1 MHKINMLLP
10 FLLRKQKY
18 DISALTEGQYIFLAQ
33 TLLQICNIA
42 TVKLNYHKISTS
54 AVFLYSQ

>member
-1 MHKINMLLP
+1 MNMLLP